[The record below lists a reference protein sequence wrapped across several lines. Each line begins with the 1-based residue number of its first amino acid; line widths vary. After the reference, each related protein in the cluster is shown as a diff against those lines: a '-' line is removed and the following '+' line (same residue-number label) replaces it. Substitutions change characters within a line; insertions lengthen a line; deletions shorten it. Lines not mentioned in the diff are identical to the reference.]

1 MPNNFV
7 SLTPKD
13 VFLPFGKYSHGILN
27 KNTGLLVT
35 SGQLGIKKDGSI
47 PKSFKEQTEVCFSN
61 ILSILKVANY
71 NLEHVIKISSFLTSR
86 KNFKDYMV
94 VRDKLFFGLSIKP
107 ASTLLI
113 VSGFTKSEFLVEIE
127 VIAQK

>member
-1 MPNNFV
+1 MSNNFV

-13 VFLPFGKYSHGILN
+13 IFLPFGKYSHGILN

-47 PKSFKEQTEVCFSN
+47 PISFKEQTEVCFSN
-61 ILSILKVANY
+61 IISILKEANY

-94 VRDKLFFGLSIKP
+94 VRDKLFLGLSIKP

-113 VSGFTKSEFLVEIE
+113 VSGFTKSEFLIEIE